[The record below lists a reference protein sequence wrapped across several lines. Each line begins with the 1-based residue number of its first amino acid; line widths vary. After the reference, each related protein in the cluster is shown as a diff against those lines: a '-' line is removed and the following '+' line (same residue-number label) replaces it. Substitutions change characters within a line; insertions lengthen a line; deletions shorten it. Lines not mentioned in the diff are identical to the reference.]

1 MVNHDVKS
9 LDKGLD
15 GLFRRQDGQKE
26 ASTDQVRLMSGA
38 LEGSN
43 VNVVDEMTNM
53 IRLQRQFE
61 TQVKLMQTAEKN
73 DEAHN
78 QLLRLS

>member
-1 MVNHDVKS
+1 
-9 LDKGLD
+9 
-15 GLFRRQDGQKE
+15 
-26 ASTDQVRLMSGA
+26 MSGA

-61 TQVKLMQTAEKN
+61 TQVKIMKTAEEN
-73 DEAHN
+73 DEAQT
-78 QLLRLS
+78 QLLRIS